1 MLECLPSICETLVQS
16 LSVHK
21 LGRALQ
27 MTAQLS
33 GWRQEALEFKVIYGL
48 TTSLRMVLAM
58 KALSSGRGGG
68 GVGGVKRRENMDQ
81 KKNLCI

>member
-33 GWRQEALEFKVIYGL
+33 GWKQEALEFKVIYGL
-48 TTSLRMVLAM
+48 TSLRMVLAM
-58 KALSSGRGGG
+58 KALSSGQGVGGL
-68 GVGGVKRRENMDQ
+68 GGVKRRENMDQ
-81 KKNLCI
+81 KKNLCS